1 MQSISVKVNFVYKEI
16 RKPVELVNHWY
27 SLAESVR
34 PLFDDAFNFRNTAS
48 DIFRY
53 SYISFQKVHGGRH
66 PAGLGVESQGE
77 HGWKAKHVPDHWS
90 VVFCL

>member
-53 SYISFQKVHGGRH
+53 SYISFQKVHGGVILLDWEWN
-66 PAGLGVESQGE
+66 PKESMAGRQNMFRITGL
-77 HGWKAKHVPDHWS
+77 
-90 VVFCL
+90 